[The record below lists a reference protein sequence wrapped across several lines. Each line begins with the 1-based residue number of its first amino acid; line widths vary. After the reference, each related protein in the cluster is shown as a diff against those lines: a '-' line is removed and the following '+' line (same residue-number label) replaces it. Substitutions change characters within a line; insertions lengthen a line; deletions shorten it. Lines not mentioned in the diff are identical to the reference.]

1 MGFFTG
7 FLGEKKMRKLLL
19 ALLVVAFVAMP
30 AFASVQNIKVSGS
43 IDSAALYR
51 ENFELGLI
59 TSAGEDEVQN
69 LFFTITKVGIDA
81 DLTDNVAA
89 TVELI
94 DERPWGTGSTVAV
107 EVNLAYV
114 TLREMLYSPL
124 TVVIGRQP
132 IVWGN
137 GFIIGQNSTT
147 DSSLNN
153 VATDLSEQ
161 YGFDAIKI
169 VLDYNPLTIQGIFS
183 RITDTTTGLTGEVTD
198 VNLYGVNA
206 TYEFGDDMD
215 SLAEAYV
222 VKSVNNSDQ
231 NSRAEEILIK
241 GIRGSMN
248 PLEGLNLQ
256 AEAALQSGTTITGAD
271 SQTLKAKAIQLMSNY
286 KIPALEDYNP
296 VVAYTFSYF
305 SGDENSA
312 NTGLAAGQLSDNTA
326 WNSGFM
332 RQNIGK
338 IYNAILDNSNLIIH
352 QLALSANPMEDVLAT
367 LSYAKLYTAN
377 GDASTISLL
386 QPDSASIS
394 CNVANGSETIGQEID
409 LDLAY
414 NYTEDVQILGT
425 LGFFKPGEYF
435 GAYDDRTPA
444 KQAMVRVNVGF

>member
-137 GFIIGQNSTT
+137 GFIIGQNSFR
-147 DSSLNN
+147 L
-153 VATDLSEQ
+153 
-161 YGFDAIKI
+161 
-169 VLDYNPLTIQGIFS
+169 
-183 RITDTTTGLTGEVTD
+183 
-198 VNLYGVNA
+198 
-206 TYEFGDDMD
+206 
-215 SLAEAYV
+215 
-222 VKSVNNSDQ
+222 
-231 NSRAEEILIK
+231 
-241 GIRGSMN
+241 
-248 PLEGLNLQ
+248 
-256 AEAALQSGTTITGAD
+256 
-271 SQTLKAKAIQLMSNY
+271 
-286 KIPALEDYNP
+286 
-296 VVAYTFSYF
+296 
-305 SGDENSA
+305 
-312 NTGLAAGQLSDNTA
+312 
-326 WNSGFM
+326 
-332 RQNIGK
+332 
-338 IYNAILDNSNLIIH
+338 
-352 QLALSANPMEDVLAT
+352 
-367 LSYAKLYTAN
+367 
-377 GDASTISLL
+377 
-386 QPDSASIS
+386 
-394 CNVANGSETIGQEID
+394 
-409 LDLAY
+409 
-414 NYTEDVQILGT
+414 
-425 LGFFKPGEYF
+425 
-435 GAYDDRTPA
+435 
-444 KQAMVRVNVGF
+444 